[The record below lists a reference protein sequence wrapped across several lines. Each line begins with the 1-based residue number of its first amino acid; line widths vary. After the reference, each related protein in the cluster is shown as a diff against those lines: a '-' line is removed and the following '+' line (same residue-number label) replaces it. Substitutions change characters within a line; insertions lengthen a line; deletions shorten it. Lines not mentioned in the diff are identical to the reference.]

1 MGQAGNLPTIQ
12 GGNDRRETCLISMQI
27 FFSVGE
33 PSGDLHGANL
43 VRELQRRHPGVRCVG
58 YGGPKM
64 AAAGADL
71 HEDLTKLAV
80 MWLLRVLLNIHKF
93 WFLYQRAKAYFRTE
107 RPAAVVLI
115 DYPGFNWWIA
125 RAAKRYDIPVF
136 YYGAPQMWAWAS
148 WRVHK
153 MRRLVDHV
161 LCKLP
166 FEADWYNERGCP
178 ATYVGHPYYDE
189 MERQKFDDHFVR
201 TQRAQEG
208 RLITLL
214 PGSRTQEVQSNLPW
228 ILKAAAKIAVKAPH
242 VRFAVA
248 SFNEKQA
255 TIARQMVHAAGVD
268 ADVFVGRTP
277 ELIHLAHSCLACS
290 GSVSLELLHHEKPT
304 VIIYHVSR
312 LFAFIAQRFVI
323 TVKYITLVNLLADPE
338 PFTDNPQ
345 VFDPKSAGAERI
357 PFPEYPTCE
366 DKSQQ
371 LATHILGWLNDPASY
386 QAKVKQLAELRAR
399 FGHSGASK
407 TAAEYI
413 LRVLNRAPALAKA
426 A

>member
-1 MGQAGNLPTIQ
+1 MH
-12 GGNDRRETCLISMQI
+12 I

-43 VRELQRRHPGVRCVG
+43 IRELQRREPNLRCVG

-64 AAAGADL
+64 QAAGMEL

-80 MWLLRVLLNIHKF
+80 MWLLRVLMNIHKF
-93 WFLYQRAKAYFRTE
+93 WILYQRAKAYFRAR
-107 RPAAVVLI
+107 RPDAVVLI

-125 RAAKRYDIPVF
+125 RAAKRQGIPVF

-148 WRVHK
+148 WRVKK
-153 MRRLVDHV
+153 MRRLVDHT

-166 FEADWYNERGCP
+166 FEAVWYNERGCP

-189 MERQKFDDHFVR
+189 MARQQFDEEFLHNYG
-201 TQRAQEG
+201 AEAG

-214 PGSRTQEVQSNLPW
+214 PGSRTQEVLSNLPW
-228 ILKAAAKIAVKAPH
+228 ILKAAGRIAAKVPDT
-242 VRFAVA
+242 RFAVA

-255 TIARQMVHAAGVD
+255 VIARQMVYAAGVD

-304 VIIYHVSR
+304 VIIYFVNRFLFR
-312 LFAFIAQRFVI
+312 LVQRFLI
-323 TVKYITLVNLLADPE
+323 TVKYVTLVNLLAEPQ
-338 PFTDNPQ
+338 PFTNKPIAY
-345 VFDPKSAGAERI
+345 DPYAKGADRV

-366 DKSQQ
+366 DKSEQ
-371 LATHILGWLNDPASY
+371 LAAHIVQWLNDPLVY
-386 QAKVKQLAELRAR
+386 QAKVRQLAELRAR
-399 FGHSGASK
+399 FGHSGASAK
-407 TAAEYI
+407 ASEYI
-413 LRVLNRAPALAKA
+413 LQVLRGNSASVALSKA